1 MTGVPVGMDGDVVE
15 LVDAS
20 FGYGG
25 RAVLTGVT
33 GTLAAG
39 EALALLGPNGSG
51 KTTLLRGVLG
61 AVRLLGGTMRIAGG
75 AVGYV
80 PQSADLDLTFP
91 VTASKVV
98 EMGLYRELG
107 WFSRVGRQG
116 RRRVD
121 AALERVGMA
130 EHGSVRFGQLSG
142 GQRQRVLVARA
153 LVARP
158 ALVLLDEP
166 FNGLD
171 EPTRRM
177 LLQIIVDMK
186 SEGVAVMASTHDL
199 ALARGTCEN
208 VMLLAGRQ
216 IALGPID
223 EVLTTDNLTRAYGGV
238 PGSTPD
244 LLVTAEVRR

>member
-1 MTGVPVGMDGDVVE
+1 M
-15 LVDAS
+15 
-20 FGYGG
+20 
-25 RAVLTGVT
+25 
-33 GTLAAG
+33 
-39 EALALLGPNGSG
+39 
-51 KTTLLRGVLG
+51 
-61 AVRLLGGTMRIAGG
+61 
-75 AVGYV
+75 
-80 PQSADLDLTFP
+80 
-91 VTASKVV
+91 
-98 EMGLYRELG
+98 
-107 WFSRVGRQG
+107 
-116 RRRVD
+116 
-121 AALERVGMA
+121 
-130 EHGSVRFGQLSG
+130 
-142 GQRQRVLVARA
+142 
-153 LVARP
+153 ARP

-244 LLVTAEVRR
+244 LLVTEEVRR